1 MKVLQRKAL
10 IGPIISIIGGIFLL
24 IAGIRDLS
32 GMIELH
38 TSLIKSNLT
47 FEEMGLS
54 TTVINTYI
62 NDGLTLVWGI
72 LAVVGSVLTIGGKS
86 YGMFILLIVG
96 IISSIGLFYIIQP
109 AQWIDTGFE
118 IHLFNDIQLNSSL
131 FYVDPFLVLFGGIL
145 TIVLTA
151 KS

>member
-10 IGPIISIIGGIFLL
+10 IGPIISIMGGVFLL

-38 TSLIKSNLT
+38 TIMNRSNLT

-72 LAVVGSVLTIGGKS
+72 LAVVGSVLTIGGKP

-96 IISSIGLFYIIQP
+96 IISL
-109 AQWIDTGFE
+109 D
-118 IHLFNDIQLNSSL
+118 
-131 FYVDPFLVLFGGIL
+131 L
-145 TIVLTA
+145 TVYRLRNLGTTFFPS
-151 KS
+151 K